1 MFSKNT
7 KIGHIKNDALVNA
20 TPCVHLKTMLP
31 EKIEDYGDKQL
42 RMIAKT
48 LIEGMLKHYEK
59 THIEPDAMAIHVR
72 KQGLFGVRQKYSINW
87 EHDFSSYCEHLPLE
101 DVEFILHDL
110 LTKLGV
116 IVTPTMN
123 RAIVIEV
130 YQFSDGECI

>member
-7 KIGHIKNDALVNA
+7 KIGHIKNDALVNEI
-20 TPCVHLKTMLP
+20 PCVHLKTMLP

-48 LIEGMLKHYEK
+48 LIDGMLKHYEK

-72 KQGLFGVRQKYSINW
+72 KMGIFGVRQKCSINW

-116 IVTPTMN
+116 IITPTMN

-130 YQFSDGECI
+130 YMFSDGECI